1 MAIALDVFG
10 TIIVGYLFFCL
21 LYYMFRPT
29 STAATNATKKNIK
42 NKNNVAKIKD
52 KSESS
57 MGSVLINQMQIVAL
71 LLSSIT
77 WHPDIPLWLV
87 NILTFLGDIF
97 SIDFTGLLSSPD
109 CMGGSMNPLNKW
121 LLGIILPW
129 CLASLFLLW
138 YGFARCF
145 FERAR
150 DKEYDAQVVETI
162 LQSAVQVLLIGLY
175 TTVVKMCFKIFDC
188 TTGGLLIMAPT
199 YLCKDVLVYQIIGG
213 IIFIFWAIVPFTYI
227 GIRLC
232 RSKKNNTLEKN
243 MLENARFRI
252 LYGWAIS
259 KYKVHNSRV
268 AYLWEIFNAFV
279 KISMAAGSEMMY
291 GPPMSSNRTI
301 VHACTI
307 ASSLLLHGLVR
318 PYKDEA
324 GNIVVMLFCAVDL
337 LGIFSTGSVGIQIIY
352 IVATLQVLLVVL
364 TLAIRE
370 LKATLDD
377 QMSNRHKSKN
387 ENEFTEY
394 EKKLLCPFLIIVGC
408 IKAPILCLCRVK
420 DVIKHTDNQSGDLR
434 SWSLPSAT
442 GTDIEEDVK
451 TKMSGGLSEL
461 SNGSVA
467 VIKKKKHHHH
477 HHHHHK
483 SKKDKTKVVPI

>member
-1 MAIALDVFG
+1 
-10 TIIVGYLFFCL
+10 
-21 LYYMFRPT
+21 
-29 STAATNATKKNIK
+29 
-42 NKNNVAKIKD
+42 
-52 KSESS
+52 
-57 MGSVLINQMQIVAL
+57 
-71 LLSSIT
+71 
-77 WHPDIPLWLV
+77 
-87 NILTFLGDIF
+87 
-97 SIDFTGLLSSPD
+97 
-109 CMGGSMNPLNKW
+109 
-121 LLGIILPW
+121 LPW
-129 CLASLFLLW
+129 CLAFLFLMW

-145 FERAR
+145 FERAWDR
-150 DKEYDAQVVETI
+150 EYDEQVVETI

-232 RSKKNNTLEKN
+232 HSKRNNTLEKN

-259 KYKVHNSRV
+259 KYKVHSKV

-279 KISMAAGSEMMY
+279 KVSMAAGSGMMY
-291 GPPMSSNRTI
+291 GPPMSNNRTI
-301 VHACTI
+301 LHAFII
-307 ASSLLLHGLVR
+307 ALSLLLHGLVR
-318 PYKDEA
+318 PYKDKA

-337 LGIFSTGSVGIQIIY
+337 LGIFSTESAGMQIIY
-352 IVATLQVLLVVL
+352 VVATFLVLLVVL

-370 LKATLDD
+370 LKASLNV
-377 QMSNRHKSKN
+377 QMSNQHRSKN

-408 IKAPILCLCRVK
+408 IKAPILCLCHVK

-442 GTDIEEDVK
+442 GTDIEEDAK
-451 TKMSGGLSEL
+451 TRMSGGLSEV
-461 SNGSVA
+461 SNGGVA
-467 VIKKKKHHHH
+467 VIKKNKKHHH